1 MAVET
6 MEYGFSRIRWGP
18 VIAGTLCALAI
29 QIVLGLFGASFGFGG
44 GRVGVSAFPAVWEV
58 FTPAVALFAGSAF
71 AVSLD
76 TRRNAYLT
84 GFMVWCVF
92 IAGAAFYLVRDI
104 GMVTARA
111 NAIGLTGAS
120 APALAGLSALLGL
133 VGAGVGSAA
142 GKRLAGYEL
151 ALRKRGE
158 HEEEELEHPET
169 PLHH

>member
-29 QIVLGLFGASFGFGG
+29 QIVLGLFGAAFGFGG
-44 GRVGVSAFPAVWEV
+44 GRVGVSALPVVWEV
-58 FTPAVALFAGSAF
+58 LTPPVALFAGSAF

-76 TRRNAYLT
+76 TRRNAFLT
-84 GFMVWCVF
+84 GFMVWCIF
-92 IAGAAFYLVRDI
+92 LAAVASYLVRDI

-111 NAIGLTGAS
+111 DAIGLTGAS
-120 APALAGLSALLGL
+120 AAALAGFSALLGL
-133 VGAGVGSAA
+133 VGAGVGSAI
-142 GKRLAGYEL
+142 GKRVAGYEF